1 MTINPTTLAAAP
13 AANPPDALPGLA
25 LCVLLSSF
33 GASSAN
39 VALPALQRA
48 SGASFAA
55 VQWIVL
61 AYLLAAT
68 AAAVGAGRL
77 GDMIGR

>member
-1 MTINPTTLAAAP
+1 MTTTSTIQSTAPHAAAP
-13 AANPPDALPGLA
+13 GALPGLA

-48 SGASFAA
+48 SGASFAV

-61 AYLLAAT
+61 AYLLAAPPPPSAR
-68 AAAVGAGRL
+68 AASAT
-77 GDMIGR
+77 